1 MCYKGAMSQVN
12 FGPNF
17 TFENFIDAVFSTPAL
32 SVPPQQIGNELFKD
46 VSGKIVYGWNT
57 GFGPMAQIYVG
68 KDERVKLQYNLIRS
82 HACGAGKPLSN
93 TLCRAIL
100 IARLQTLSL
109 GYSAV
114 TESLLNAMQKLV
126 VKRIHPV
133 VYEHGSVGA
142 SGDLVQLAHIGLG
155 LIGEGDVWCEGV
167 LMSAEKALKICGLT
181 PYELTNR
188 DGLALINGTA
198 AMTAIAAINISHAEQ
213 LLEQSI
219 INSAVMYDICEVHRD
234 IFDPLVGQVRPHAGQ
249 RYVIDRLNHY
259 LPTTSNTRTA
269 PLENIKQINDAETS
283 FLTHNPQEIYSLRCV
298 PQILGPIY
306 DAINRAKQT
315 VATELKSVTDNPIFG
330 TDRIVHNGNFH
341 GDYVSYEMDCLK
353 IAITKLSLLLDRQMH
368 FLLHERINQKFPP
381 FLNANTPGLTLGLQG
396 LQFVAT
402 STAAENQT
410 ISNPM
415 SVHSIP
421 TNGDNQDV
429 VSMGTNSAL
438 LAHKVVHNT
447 FDILAAHTIAVV
459 QATRLSG
466 EVDSLPKDLLAK
478 FQRVNE
484 LVPTLDKDMSLQPV
498 LAKLSEELQLYPH
511 T

>member
-1 MCYKGAMSQVN
+1 MKQISLGSD
-12 FGPNF
+12 F
-17 TFENFIDAVFSTPAL
+17 TFQAFIEAVFSSPDLDIPSLQSANKTVQA
-32 SVPPQQIGNELFKD
+32 SAEE
-46 VSGKIVYGWNT
+46 IVYGWNT

-68 KDERVKLQYNLIRS
+68 KHERVNLQYNLVRS
-82 HACGAGKPLSN
+82 HACGAGKPLSD

-114 TESLLNAMQKLV
+114 TEPLLSAMKKLV
-126 VKRIHPV
+126 VNRIHPV

-142 SGDLVQLAHIGLG
+142 SGDLVQLAHVGLG
-155 LIGEGDVWCEGV
+155 LIGEGEVWYENV
-167 LMSAEKALKICGLT
+167 LMPAAKALEACGLT
-181 PYELTNR
+181 PYELGNR

-198 AMTAIAAINISHAEQ
+198 AMTAIAAININQAEQ
-213 LLEQSI
+213 LFEQAI
-219 INSAVMYDICEVHRD
+219 INTALIYDICEVHRD
-234 IFDPLVGQVRPHAGQ
+234 VFDSLVAQVRPHPGQ

-259 LPTTSNTRTA
+259 LPTSSHTRAT
-269 PLENIKQINDAETS
+269 PLINSKQINDSETS
-283 FLTHNPQEIYSLRCV
+283 LLSHNPQDIYSLRCV
-298 PQILGPIY
+298 PQILGPIQ
-306 DAINRAKQT
+306 DSIQRAKQT
-315 VATELKSVTDNPIFG
+315 VTIELQSVTDNPIFSAN
-330 TDRIVHNGNFH
+330 RIVHNGNFH

-402 STAAENQT
+402 STTAENQT

-415 SVHSIP
+415 SIHSIP

-438 LAHKVVHNT
+438 LAHKVVNNT
-447 FDILAAHTIAVV
+447 FEILAAHTIAVV

-466 EVDSLPKDLLAK
+466 KGESLPKELSMK
-478 FQRVNE
+478 YQIVNE
-484 LVPTLDKDMSLQPV
+484 LIPVLDKDMSLQPV
-498 LAKLSEELQLYPH
+498 LAKVGQDLQSYPH
-511 T
+511 TKKTK